1 MSDPLSLEKALLRI
15 NKLEN
20 ENRAEEVRAKLDPEA
35 YIEGLQELLTAS
47 KVIDTD
53 LMKLQRLKFQADIYL
68 ALLKK
73 CLPDLKALEIVA
85 DKGKPL
91 PLAINFEVEDARK
104 DAEAE

>member
-35 YIEGLQELLTAS
+35 YIEGLQELMQES
-47 KVIDTD
+47 RVIDTD

-73 CLPDLKALEIVA
+73 CLPDLKALEVIA